1 MEVEAESLQSELLPP
16 QRSSQELGPW
26 TQLTQRVRRSSASGS
41 SVASLRFSKLILSRG
56 LWFQAKSTASW
67 KVVTSRSYW
76 PTSFLKVIWKHPPR
90 RRRKQLSD
98 AGADGGQGSFRS
110 CSRHPEPPP
119 RRSRRTHDSVGHQVM
134 PVELPAAVVLLVE
147 VLHLWDEVFQL
158 RRKGDED
165 LLAAPR
171 PRSSIQDLDV
181 DGVGW
186 RVTAQLA
193 AQNSQTLTSTE
204 PGAELS
210 RSLRK
215 T

>member
-1 MEVEAESLQSELLPP
+1 MPVLMEARE
-16 QRSSQELGPW
+16 
-26 TQLTQRVRRSSASGS
+26 ASG
-41 SVASLRFSKLILSRG
+41 AAPGTLS
-56 LWFQAKSTASW
+56 
-67 KVVTSRSYW
+67 
-76 PTSFLKVIWKHPPR
+76 
-90 RRRKQLSD
+90 
-98 AGADGGQGSFRS
+98 
-110 CSRHPEPPP
+110 PP

-147 VLHLWDEVFQL
+147 VLHLRDEVFQL
-158 RRKGDED
+158 RGKGDED

-171 PRSSIQDLDV
+171 PRSSVQDLDV

-193 AQNSQTLTSTE
+193 AHNSQTLTSTE

-215 T
+215 TWGPGSGSPPAVA